1 MVRARAEGNFSQVL
15 RQQRL
20 RCGLTQ
26 LQLAAL
32 STISVRA
39 IRDMESGRVAS
50 PRRATVALLA
60 GALRLTGQARTAFSR
75 AALIESSHLDKM
87 VTESMRIDAPVWTT
101 DGLVGRDH
109 ELDAITGLLAAEPR
123 QRLLTITGISGVGK
137 TRLALEVSQR
147 VHAESDSPLLWVP
160 VAETRGDWIPDPAPP
175 TLIEAMAE
183 LITGQADTSGE
194 LAAIIGTAPMI
205 VFVDGIDD
213 VPVRAPAL
221 LRLLTDCPQVTVVA
235 TARVPLGIR
244 GECVLP
250 LAPLA
255 VPEPGQERDLD
266 SLGQIPAVSLLLRQ
280 LAPVQPGFR
289 LNPANASMVAG
300 LCRILDGLPAAL
312 GLAASRCLMEPLPH
326 LYEQLIDDPRNLH
339 ALICHHPEP
348 MLYASV
354 LRSIETLPKPHR
366 TLLNR
371 LLQIDDCWTVDD
383 AVGVTGLSQPELTR
397 SLHVLFTRGLLR
409 RVERHG
415 SYFISMLNIVRQACA
430 GIHDVPLPRA
440 DQARLL
446 AIT

>member
-1 MVRARAEGNFSQVL
+1 MVRARSEGSFSQVL

-60 GALRLTGQARTAFSR
+60 GALRLTGQARTAFCR
-75 AALIESSHLDKM
+75 AAQVESSYLDKM
-87 VTESMRIDAPVWTT
+87 VTESMRSDASVWTT
-101 DGLVGRDH
+101 DGLVGREH

-137 TRLALEVSQR
+137 TRLALEVGQR
-147 VHAESDSPLLWVP
+147 VLAELDIPLLWVP
-160 VAETRGDWIPDPAPP
+160 VAEAHHDWIPNAATPP
-175 TLIEAMAE
+175 LLEAMVE

-194 LAAIIGTAPMI
+194 LAAIIGTTPMI
-205 VFVDGIDD
+205 VFLDGLDD
-213 VPVRAPAL
+213 VPVHARAL
-221 LRLLTDCPQVTVVA
+221 LRLLADCPHVTVVT

-266 SLGQIPAVSLLLRQ
+266 SLIQVPAVSLLLRQ
-280 LAPVQPGFR
+280 LAPVQPDFR
-289 LNPANASMVAG
+289 LNPANASMIAG
-300 LCRILDGLPAAL
+300 LCRMLDGLPAAL
-312 GLAASRCLMEPLPH
+312 GLAASQCLMEPLPH
-326 LYEQLIDDPRNLH
+326 LYGQLVDDPRNLH

-348 MLYASV
+348 MLYAAVMSSV
-354 LRSIETLPKPHR
+354 ETLPQPHR
-366 TLLNR
+366 RLLDR
-371 LLQIDDCWTVDD
+371 LLQIDGCWTVDE
-383 AVGVTGLSQPELTR
+383 AAGATGLSRPELTR
-397 SLHVLFTRGLLR
+397 SLHVLFIRGLLR

-415 SYFISMLNIVRQACA
+415 DYLISMLNIVRHACA
-430 GIHDVPLPRA
+430 EIHDVPLSRA
-440 DQARLL
+440 DQAHLF
-446 AIT
+446 AIM